1 MKMTLSV
8 TLKDMS
14 SLLLYNGRTVLEA
27 AVLCWDG
34 VTDAARGG
42 EASCRPWKPSRK
54 RCYLIWVLKAE
65 PGADPHQAQAREGQ

>member
-14 SLLLYNGRTVLEA
+14 SLLLHDGRMVLEA

-42 EASCRPWKPSRK
+42 EAMRRPWKPSRK
-54 RCYLIWVLKAE
+54 RCYLIWVFKAE
-65 PGADPHQAQAREGQ
+65 LTRWRSG